1 MDYLRE
7 TVIRDIVELIG
18 DIKDGGEKVTD
29 RYKNSKY
36 NSSISKA
43 SKDLIMTFPVICSNT
58 LDAKDAT
65 MVSKAIERKCVTM
78 LQLVFASSTLGY
90 KDVKS
95 MIKDYHNNIDMG
107 TLSVDQYIDLTSNLV
122 QDGKAVKG
130 MFEGA
135 TERDIQRVIREA
147 MRDLNKDS
155 IVLEESV
162 NPRSIQDFKILERY
176 DQTVVVSEADR
187 DEQRKEEKHAS
198 DIRKNNVDAVATRI
212 RAGKDLAD
220 TGRLNQEEFKR
231 QLLDNDIKK
240 CNELVPSLLV
250 VGYIPDET
258 KGETV
263 YSVVGIKARL
273 IGVDSFEIIDKIF
286 VKHNDKNGLLKLIR
300 ATTKEISF
308 VKDFLLAIE
317 KAKIDAISN
326 SRRGSTNRI
335 WKTLERRAIKSNLK
349 KALGKSNDASAITS
363 LVMTQ
368 EEVDYLKKNYN
379 IDMTNTATVRSVL
392 ESYNLLSFVIVDES
406 IEVVKFFFDADDNFE
421 TLSYNSLERESGDG
435 MYKKVINLMTKI
447 NR

>member
-18 DIKDGGEKVTD
+18 DIKDGGEKLTD

-135 TERDIQRVIREA
+135 TERDVQRVIREA

-198 DIRKNNVDAVATRI
+198 DIRKNNVDAAATRI

-335 WKTLERRAIKSNLK
+335 WKTLERRAIKSNIK
-349 KALGKSNDASAITS
+349 KALGRSNDASAITS

-379 IDMTNTATVRSVL
+379 IDMTNASTVRSVL

>member
-18 DIKDGGEKVTD
+18 DIKDGGEKLTD